1 MDKFFEVV
9 KARVKTG
16 VEDRRLT
23 ETLMKTLENI
33 AYERAG
39 KMPPHDDSEIFA
51 ELMSLKEERKETINA
66 LSDDAA
72 LIATELFE
80 EWNPQKEYSEGD
92 RFLYNGNLY
101 RCKKKNPVNPT
112 WTPDVVYD
120 YYEPVAKPTEN
131 GTIDKPITAVAGM
144 EYEVGKYYSENGKV
158 YICERQGSNAGDKI
172 TLHYL
177 PSALIGLYFRE
188 VTE

>member
-1 MDKFFEVV
+1 MNKFLEIV
-9 KARVKTG
+9 KARVKTNA
-16 VEDRRLT
+16 EDSL
-23 ETLMKTLENI
+23 LLKAFMKTLENI
-33 AYERAG
+33 VFERVG
-39 KMPPHDDSEIFA
+39 KVPPHDDKKIFDEVNSIKKKKTEIA
-51 ELMSLKEERKETINA
+51 DK

-72 LIATELFE
+72 LIATDLFD
-80 EWNPQKEYSEGD
+80 EWNLNAEYSEGD

-101 RCKKKNPVNPT
+101 RCKKKNPINPT
-112 WTPDVVYD
+112 WTPDVVYE

-144 EYEVGKYYSENGKV
+144 EYEVGKYYSENGKI
-158 YICERQGSNAGDKI
+158 YLCERQGSNVGDKI

-177 PSALIGLYFRE
+177 PSALIGQYFKE

>member
-1 MDKFFEVV
+1 MKKYIEAFI
-9 KARVKTG
+9 ARSNSRTASNRISYV
-16 VEDRRLT
+16 LA
-23 ETLMKTLENI
+23 KTLENI

-51 ELMSLKEERKETINA
+51 ELLALKEERRETINA

-80 EWNPQKEYSEGD
+80 KWNPQKEYSEGD

-144 EYEVGKYYSENGKV
+144 EYEKGKYYADNGKIYLCV
-158 YICERQGSNAGDKI
+158 RSDVLY
-172 TLHYL
+172 YL
-177 PSALIGLYFRE
+177 PSALVGNYFE
-188 VTE
+188 EAGDTNG